1 MHKKKLLKTDK
12 IKQGE
17 NDCNLAPNGGSCKA
31 YFQMYF
37 YNKSSGNCEVF
48 IYGGCGGNSNNFST
62 KEECKKNCIDTVA
75 SRSEIS
81 CIKNSASKSDRE
93 NNTSTLKS
101 NQMKNNGSSLIK
113 NFCLIEILLSFLFS
127 EFLKRLLSFLI

>member
-37 YNKSSGNCEVF
+37 YNKSSGNCEIF

-62 KEECKKNCIDTVA
+62 KEECEKNCIDTVA
-75 SRSEIS
+75 IRSKIS
-81 CIKNSASKSDRE
+81 CIKNSASKSERE
-93 NNTSTLKS
+93 NNTITLVS
-101 NQMKNNGSSLIK
+101 NHTKNNGRSLTKYSCLIK
-113 NFCLIEILLSFLFS
+113 VLLSTFF
-127 EFLKRLLSFLI
+127 FFGFR